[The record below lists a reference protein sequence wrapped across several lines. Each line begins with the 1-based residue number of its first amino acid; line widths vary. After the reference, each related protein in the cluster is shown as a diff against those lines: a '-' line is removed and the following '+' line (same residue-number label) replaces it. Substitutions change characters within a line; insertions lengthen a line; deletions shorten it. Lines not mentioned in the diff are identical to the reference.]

1 MGAARAKQALHSA
14 ALPIGRL
21 AAASPWLF
29 AAAFFSSMPR
39 APRRSP
45 RTPAL
50 PAAPPHRR
58 RRAYDERTRF
68 DVVWC
73 MLVSGRV
80 DVSQTQRA
88 IACACTLLQG
98 AHVPPSRATI
108 FRICRRFR
116 QTGLTTARP
125 RCGPM
130 ISLTADQIDGLRRW
144 CRKPGGKRRGTRL
157 RRACVWFDMQFNRSV
172 STKTICRWLKRL
184 GLTRKKGTRVALQQ
198 DPERVALFWETCQ
211 NLGLDPWE
219 TVWMDE
225 CGFDFRDFLLL
236 YGYSEKGERFHT
248 EEKLGRG
255 ERINSLASMWIGGC
269 FDAEFFHGGNVT
281 YDVFEGHCTRS
292 LGPKMLRRGMK
303 FLVLDNARIHHA
315 MGNRIVQ
322 YFAALGIKVVF
333 LAPYWP
339 QGNPIGNPLNPACS
353 LSV

>member
-88 IACACTLLQG
+88 IARAGTLLQG

-130 ISLTADQIDGLRRW
+130 ISLTADQIDGLRLW

-281 YDVFEGHCTRS
+281 YDVFEGHCAKSR
-292 LGPKMLRRGMK
+292 PKDASVRDE
-303 FLVLDNARIHHA
+303 VP
-315 MGNRIVQ
+315 
-322 YFAALGIKVVF
+322 GI
-333 LAPYWP
+333 
-339 QGNPIGNPLNPACS
+339 G
-353 LSV
+353 

>member
-1 MGAARAKQALHSA
+1 
-14 ALPIGRL
+14 
-21 AAASPWLF
+21 
-29 AAAFFSSMPR
+29 MPR

-88 IACACTLLQG
+88 IARAGTLLQG

-144 CRKPGGKRRGTRL
+144 CRKPVGKRRGTRL

-198 DPERVALFWETCQ
+198 DPERVALFWEVQ
-211 NLGLDPWE
+211 REGRAIPYRRKARAWRENQLARVNVDRWLFRRRIFPW
-219 TVWMDE
+219 
-225 CGFDFRDFLLL
+225 R
-236 YGYSEKGERFHT
+236 
-248 EEKLGRG
+248 
-255 ERINSLASMWIGGC
+255 
-269 FDAEFFHGGNVT
+269 
-281 YDVFEGHCTRS
+281 
-292 LGPKMLRRGMK
+292 
-303 FLVLDNARIHHA
+303 
-315 MGNRIVQ
+315 
-322 YFAALGIKVVF
+322 
-333 LAPYWP
+333 
-339 QGNPIGNPLNPACS
+339 
-353 LSV
+353 

>member
-14 ALPIGRL
+14 ALPIGLL

-29 AAAFFSSMPR
+29 AAALFSSMPR

-88 IACACTLLQG
+88 IARAGTLLQG

-130 ISLTADQIDGLRRW
+130 ISLTADQIDGLRLW

-184 GLTRKKGTRVALQQ
+184 GLTRKKGTRVAL
-198 DPERVALFWETCQ
+198 
-211 NLGLDPWE
+211 
-219 TVWMDE
+219 
-225 CGFDFRDFLLL
+225 
-236 YGYSEKGERFHT
+236 
-248 EEKLGRG
+248 
-255 ERINSLASMWIGGC
+255 
-269 FDAEFFHGGNVT
+269 
-281 YDVFEGHCTRS
+281 
-292 LGPKMLRRGMK
+292 
-303 FLVLDNARIHHA
+303 
-315 MGNRIVQ
+315 
-322 YFAALGIKVVF
+322 
-333 LAPYWP
+333 
-339 QGNPIGNPLNPACS
+339 
-353 LSV
+353 